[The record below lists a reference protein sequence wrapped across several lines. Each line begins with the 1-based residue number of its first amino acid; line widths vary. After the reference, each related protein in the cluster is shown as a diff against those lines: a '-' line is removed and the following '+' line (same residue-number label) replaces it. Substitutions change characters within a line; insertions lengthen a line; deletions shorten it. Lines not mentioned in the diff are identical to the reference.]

1 VLPVRASRPTPGPA
15 RRERRS
21 LLSEIDRGGWLIFAA
36 QGLSGLG
43 TAPFV
48 VFGTIY
54 QRQLG
59 ASAVEIGLI
68 SALGMLVA
76 TLSMIPGTGLAER
89 YHLRPTIFAGW
100 LLAIPGPVFYAVAP
114 HWAFTAVGTV
124 FLSVAVINTP
134 AINVYLTLGVAR
146 DRLAMVMTL
155 VLSSFSLCMI
165 GSTLLSGWL
174 AQLVGIRW
182 VFFFSF
188 LALSLAG
195 VFVAFLPRK
204 ELPPEA
210 GTTVRYRDLFRI
222 PAFVALLVL
231 FTYLTVVLFL
241 PWAFTTLYAREVG
254 HASDLWLGGL
264 MAVFYLG
271 SVMMGLLLSHLRR
284 NLGSML
290 VVLSF
295 ETAFVAS
302 GIVLALG
309 AGLPMLLPAFFLRG
323 TFWSFRQV
331 MTAVV
336 GEALP
341 PAAWPRGY
349 GVFALATGAGA
360 AIAYPLGGWLYA
372 RDPGMPFWWSA
383 GLMGVGLAAT
393 FLARGHFGGG
403 RLIQAPIQPALN
415 DEVLPEAA

>member
-1 VLPVRASRPTPGPA
+1 MLHARAPLPTAASA

-21 LLSEIDRGGWLIFAA
+21 VFSEIDRGGWLIFAA

-48 VFGTIY
+48 VFGSIY

-59 ASAVEIGLI
+59 AGAVEIGLI
-68 SALGMLVA
+68 AAIGMVVA
-76 TLSMIPGTGLAER
+76 TLSIIPGTSLAER

-100 LLAIPGPVFYAVAP
+100 LLAVPGPLFYAVAP
-114 HWAFTAVGTV
+114 HWSFTVVGTI
-124 FLSVAVINTP
+124 FLSAAVFNTP
-134 AINVYLTLGVAR
+134 AINVYLTLGVPR

-165 GSTLLSGWL
+165 VSTLISGWL

-195 VFVAFLPRK
+195 VCVAFLPRK
-204 ELPPEA
+204 ELPPDA
-210 GTTVRYRDLFRI
+210 TVAIRYRDLFRI
-222 PAFVALLVL
+222 PAFVVLLFL

-241 PWAFTTLYAREVG
+241 PWAFTTLYAQEVG
-254 HASDLWLGGL
+254 RASDLWLGGL

-271 SVMMGLLLSHLRR
+271 SVLMGLVLSRLRR
-284 NLGSML
+284 SVGSLL

-295 ETAFVAS
+295 EAAFVVS
-302 GIVLALG
+302 GIFLSFG

-341 PAAWPRGY
+341 AAAWPRGY

-360 AIAYPLGGWLYA
+360 ALAYPIGGWLYA
-372 RDPGMPFWWSA
+372 LDPAVPFWSSA
-383 GLMGVGLAAT
+383 VLMGVGVAAT
-393 FLARGHFGGG
+393 LLVREHFGAG
-403 RLIQAPIQPALN
+403 RSRRTPIEAAFS

>member
-1 VLPVRASRPTPGPA
+1 MV
-15 RRERRS
+15 
-21 LLSEIDRGGWLIFAA
+21 
-36 QGLSGLG
+36 
-43 TAPFV
+43 
-48 VFGTIY
+48 
-54 QRQLG
+54 
-59 ASAVEIGLI
+59 
-68 SALGMLVA
+68 VA
-76 TLSMIPGTGLAER
+76 TLSIIPGTSLAER

-100 LLAIPGPVFYAVAP
+100 LLAVPGPLFYAVAP
-114 HWAFTAVGTV
+114 HWSFTAAGTV
-124 FLSVAVINTP
+124 FLSAAVFNTP
-134 AINVYLTLGVAR
+134 AINVYLTLGVPR
-146 DRLAMVMTL
+146 DRLAMVMTV

-165 GSTLLSGWL
+165 ASTLLSGWL

-204 ELPPEA
+204 ALPPEA
-210 GTTVRYRDLFRI
+210 TAAIRYRDLFRI
-222 PAFVALLVL
+222 PAFVVLLFL

-271 SVMMGLLLSHLRR
+271 SALMGLVLSRLRR
-284 NLGSML
+284 SVGSML

-295 ETAFVAS
+295 EAAFIIS
-302 GIVLALG
+302 GIFLSSG
-309 AGLPMLLPAFFLRG
+309 AALPMLLPAFFLRG

-349 GVFALATGAGA
+349 GVFALVTGAGA
-360 AIAYPLGGWLYA
+360 ALAYPIGGWLYA
-372 RDPGMPFWWSA
+372 RDPVLPFWSSA
-383 GLMGVGLAAT
+383 VLMGIGVAAT
-393 FLARGHFGGG
+393 LLVRGHFGGG
-403 RLIQAPIQPALN
+403 RSRQPASEPVCG

>member
-1 VLPVRASRPTPGPA
+1 MRSARAPLPAAGPA
-15 RRERRS
+15 LRERRS
-21 LLSEIDRGGWLIFAA
+21 FFSDIDRGGWLIFAA
-36 QGLSGLG
+36 MGLSGLG

-48 VFGTIY
+48 VFGSIY

-59 ASAVEIGLI
+59 AGAVEIGLI
-68 SALGMLVA
+68 AAIGMVVA
-76 TLSMIPGTGLAER
+76 TLSMIPGTSLAER
-89 YHLRPTIFAGW
+89 YHLRPTILAGW
-100 LLAIPGPVFYAVAP
+100 LMAVPAPLLYAIAP
-114 HWAFTAVGTV
+114 HWSFTAVGTV
-124 FLSVAVINTP
+124 FLSAAVFNTP
-134 AINVYLTLGVAR
+134 AINVYLTLGVPR
-146 DRLAMVMTL
+146 DRLAMVMTV

-165 GSTLLSGWL
+165 VSPLVSGWL

-188 LALSLAG
+188 LVLSLAG
-195 VFVAFLPRK
+195 IFVAFLPRK

-210 GTTVRYRDLFRI
+210 TVAVRYRDLFRI
-222 PAFVALLVL
+222 PAFVVLLFL
-231 FTYLTVVLFL
+231 FTVLTVVLFL

-254 HASDLWLGGL
+254 RASDLWLGGL

-271 SVMMGLLLSHLRR
+271 SALMGLLLSRLRR
-284 NLGSML
+284 NVGSLL

-295 ETAFVAS
+295 EAAFVVS
-302 GIVLALG
+302 GILLSLG

-360 AIAYPLGGWLYA
+360 ALAYPIGGWLYA
-372 RDPGMPFWWSA
+372 RDPGLPFWSSA
-383 GLMGVGLAAT
+383 VLMGLGVAAT
-393 FLARGHFGGG
+393 LLVREHFGSG
-403 RLIQAPIQPALN
+403 RSRQAPVQPVFS